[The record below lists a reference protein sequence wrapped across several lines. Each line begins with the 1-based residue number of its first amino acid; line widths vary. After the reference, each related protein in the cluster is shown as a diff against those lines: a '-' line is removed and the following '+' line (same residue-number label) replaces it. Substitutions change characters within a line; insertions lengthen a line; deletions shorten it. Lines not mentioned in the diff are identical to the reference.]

1 VNDRLAAMLDAFSLL
16 TDRGDRIEELGRLA
30 RAFRTSEGRIPGP
43 PFPEGL
49 RVPGCESEVFVQVRA
64 DGPGLVVDVEVENP
78 QGISAMAVAAVLQD
92 VLEGLPPAAAAE
104 VPDDLA
110 TILFGRELSMGKS
123 LGLNNLVMAV
133 KRGAARLA

>member
-1 VNDRLAAMLDAFSLL
+1 
-16 TDRGDRIEELGRLA
+16 
-30 RAFRTSEGRIPGP
+30 
-43 PFPEGL
+43 
-49 RVPGCESEVFVQVRA
+49 VFVQVRA